1 MQPSETVVK
10 GSLVAAIGAVLAV
23 VSPSLFAADVAWL
36 WDDSAHV
43 APATSTVVR
52 ATSLLVAKGG
62 GIGQSS
68 PYGSEQD
75 PFESRYMSVGRISG
89 VVLSS
94 KPPAGFSIMF
104 R

>member
-1 MQPSETVVK
+1 MAMGAACALMAPS
-10 GSLVAAIGAVLAV
+10 SA
-23 VSPSLFAADVAWL
+23 AADVAWL

-43 APATSTVVR
+43 APATSTVSC
-52 ATSLLVAKGG
+52 ATSLFVAKGG
-62 GIGQSS
+62 GSGRSS
-68 PYGSEQD
+68 SYGGEED